1 MRSKLGQHPAETPAS
16 WHSRPSAA
24 LEKADRTPTITREG
38 TRGPGAS
45 FVLQLQRLA
54 GNRAVG
60 SLLRPEPTRGPATVR
75 RARAGPPQDGLD
87 RNEPLP
93 EVTEGIGAARRD
105 RVSLPAQVTQRASA
119 ALRSDLSGVG
129 VHTSAD
135 SDLLSRALGAR
146 AFTVGADIFFSQG
159 AYDLA
164 TLAGRRLVAHELT
177 HVAQQSRGGAPGLQG
192 KLTVSSPGDTAERE
206 ADATAERLAP
216 LLDGSTAPSEA
227 RVDAGRDQ
235 PSSATSGMASGPV
248 GGDLSRLSTQPSGA
262 LHRAVGFEFQTGWGI
277 VRSLPGVPAPLNT
290 RAADPDATRQT
301 DWEDEQ
307 IHHTATPAPVQAPA
321 PQLSWQQRLRNRI
334 RRILG
339 GNVQPPAPTF
349 LPPVPAQDGSTW
361 ASPTQYRHRDLSG
374 EVTRPGVGREHFKLF
389 KPQVIKTYQGF
400 QLTVDDATTP
410 LGAEVEWVIHPPIEE
425 SRPLTDAEGIARSLV
440 TTVNQLVAYG
450 ANRESFLLSE
460 VTHDNADATIE
471 FQPGIKG
478 NNMRSMA
485 AQAQVTGGVSMDRL
499 HRLFE
504 DMGRQGQPR
513 TALAG
518 RAQGEMSSAGA
529 PAAAQAASVADQVGG
544 SARLKGLVAF
554 IYRYLAMASTAYNAQ
569 QMNYP
574 KVATMFL
581 ARTDFNQMFR
591 MLPTNERQQYGGP
604 TFGGS
609 AAAVDRFVRLVQ
621 DAVRDAGKP
630 AVLAQ
635 EDLAVFQRPIKG
647 GIVINVTR
655 GAWLRGIANGTG
667 DLLGAAFQKAQG
679 DARTAA
685 HLESM
690 GNLGDKRDR
699 VGGDGTARDN
709 FTGIV
714 MEFRGNTS
722 QRDPSTWVDYVK
734 TCFEY
739 LKELNAGR

>member
-1 MRSKLGQHPAETPAS
+1 MVA
-16 WHSRPSAA
+16 
-24 LEKADRTPTITREG
+24 REG
-38 TRGPGAS
+38 TCGPAAS
-45 FVLQLQRLA
+45 SVLQLQRLA
-54 GNRAVG
+54 GNLAVR
-60 SLLRPEPTRGPATVR
+60 SLLRPAPARGPAAVS
-75 RARAGPPQDGLD
+75 RARAAGPQVGLD
-87 RNEPLP
+87 QNEPLP
-93 EVTEGIGAARRD
+93 EVTEGIGAARSD
-105 RVSLPAQVTQRASA
+105 RTSLPTRVAQRAGA
-119 ALRSDLSGVG
+119 ALRSDLSGVR
-129 VHTSAD
+129 VHASAD

-146 AFTVGADIFFSQG
+146 AFTVGADVFFARG

-177 HVAQQSRGGAPGLQG
+177 HVAQQQRGGPPGLQG
-192 KLTVSSPGDTAERE
+192 KLTVSRPGDTAERE
-206 ADATAERLAP
+206 ADATADNLAP
-216 LLDGSTAPSEA
+216 LLDGSTAPPEA
-227 RVDAGRDQ
+227 RADAGRDL
-235 PSSATSGMASGPV
+235 SGYGTSGTPTAVV
-248 GGDLSRLSTQPSGA
+248 GDGLSRPSTRPSGV

-307 IHHTATPAPVQAPA
+307 LHHTATPAPVQAPA
-321 PQLSWQQRLRNRI
+321 PQLSWQQRLRNRL
-334 RRILG
+334 RRALG
-339 GNVQPPAPTF
+339 GNVQPPVPTF
-349 LPPVPAQDGSTW
+349 LPPVPAPDGSTW
-361 ASPTQYRHRDLSG
+361 ASPTQYRHPTVSG

-389 KPQVIKTYQGF
+389 KPQVIKTFPGF
-400 QLTVDDATTP
+400 QLTVDDASTP

-425 SRPLTDAEGIARSLV
+425 SRPLTDAEGIAQNLV
-440 TTVNQLVAYG
+440 ATVGRLVAYG
-450 ANRESFLLSE
+450 ANRESFLLSD

-471 FQPGIKG
+471 LQPGIKG

-499 HRLFE
+499 HQLFE

-513 TALAG
+513 TALSG
-518 RAQGEMSSAGA
+518 RAQGEMASAGG
-529 PAAAQAASVADQVGG
+529 PAAAQAASVGAQVAG

-554 IYRYLAMASTAYNAQ
+554 IYRYLAMASTEYNTQ

-581 ARTDFNQMFR
+581 ARTDFTQMFR
-591 MLPTNERQQYGGP
+591 MLPGDERQQYGGP

-609 AAAVDRFVRLVQ
+609 AAAVDGFVRLVK
-621 DAVRDAGKP
+621 DAIRGAAKP
-630 AVLAQ
+630 AGLADEARQ
-635 EDLAVFQRPIKG
+635 VFERPIKG
-647 GIVINVTR
+647 GVVIAVTR

-667 DLLGAAFQKAQG
+667 DLLSAAFRKAQG
-679 DARTAA
+679 DAGTAA
-685 HLESM
+685 QLESM

-699 VGGDGTARDN
+699 VGGDRATRAD